1 MRCFFVAL
9 LVAMMGSI
17 AVSQQQP
24 AELKFAVNANFLNLP
39 KEIALGET
47 AGVDWTAAQG
57 GHLYVFSRG
66 NVSGPA
72 LGAAAAQLF
81 EFDYATGK
89 FQREIGRSLYAA
101 SFAHAVRVDKQG
113 YIWIVDSGSDMV
125 VKLDFSGRVQMLLGR
140 KRPAQGI
147 VAPWDPNSAG
157 APVDGQFRQPTD
169 VAWDSIGNIYVSD
182 GHVNSRVAKFDKNG
196 TWVKAWGK
204 RGQNTGDFDTPHGL
218 AIDDKDNVYVADRGN
233 RRIQVFDTNGT
244 FIREIK
250 IDVPPPAGAK
260 PWMGNPD
267 MAKENGAPNAL
278 CITPGATQFLFTAD
292 RFPGRI
298 YKLALD
304 GTVLGT
310 YGQSGRG
317 PGQFGGIHAIA
328 CPAPTQLF
336 VADLLNWRV
345 QKLDAQ

>member
-1 MRCFFVAL
+1 MRCFVVAL
-9 LVAMMGSI
+9 LVSMGSV

-24 AELKFAVNANFLNLP
+24 PELKFKVNTNFFSLP
-39 KEIALGET
+39 KEFAFGEV
-47 AGVDWTAAQG
+47 AGIDWTAAQG

-72 LGAAAAQLF
+72 FGAVAAQLF
-81 EFDYATGK
+81 EFDYTTGK
-89 FQREIGRSLYAA
+89 FQREIARNLYSA

-113 YIWIVDSGSDMV
+113 NIWVVDSGSDMV

-140 KRPAQGI
+140 KKPAHGGT
-147 VAPWDPNSAG
+147 VPWDPNTAEP
-157 APVDGQFRQPTD
+157 AIDGQFRQPTD
-169 VAWDSIGNIYVSD
+169 VAWDSTGNIYVSD
-182 GHVNSRVAKFDKNG
+182 GHVNSRIAKFDKNG

-204 RGQNTGDFDTPHGL
+204 RGTNPGEFDTPHGL
-218 AIDDKDNVYVADRGN
+218 AIDAQNNVYVADRGN
-233 RRIQVFDTNGT
+233 RRIQVFDSNGT

-250 IDVPPPAGAK
+250 INVPLLSGAK
-260 PWMGNPD
+260 PWMGSPD
-267 MAKENGAPNAL
+267 ATKENGAPNAL
-278 CITPGATQFLFTAD
+278 CITPGSTQFLFTAD

-310 YGQSGRG
+310 YGESGRG
-317 PGQFGGIHAIA
+317 PGQFGWIHAIA